1 MLNFEEFQNLHLKP
15 KLSFLMKYSLIFTNS
30 PYENHENYIKTNSQ
44 KSGNL
49 PVIIFVIFPPKMK
62 IKNESF
68 DVSSNSA

>member
-1 MLNFEEFQNLHLKP
+1 
-15 KLSFLMKYSLIFTNS
+15 MKYSLIFTNS